1 MKQRKFAI
9 HNKDKSPNERKSWT
23 KCQKLFF
30 KPFETILIQRQRKCN
45 GENNPKQMINKGFH
59 EEEEREQKR
68 PSSDW
73 GAAPGRPFAHL
84 LIQSL
89 INVLNATSTPP
100 PLPSSVSSH
109 LFHPYLHP
117 HLPPSSPSS
126 YFLYLHPQPHLNPI
140 CGLDT
145 AFMQKKVNHLENR
158 DGKKA
163 QPYRGEA
170 WPSNGLCVGITRV
183 PSPAG
188 SSQDLLRPN
197 LHNLTHPKDLIRE
210 WCVYAAPYL
219 NETGT
224 SL

>member
-30 KPFETILIQRQRKCN
+30 KPIETILIQRQRKCN

-73 GAAPGRPFAHL
+73 GAAPGHSLTFSYSL
-84 LIQSL
+84 LSM
-89 INVLNATSTPP
+89 SSMPP
-100 PLPSSVSSH
+100 APPH
-109 LFHPYLHP
+109 LFHPQFHPTSSILTFILIFLHPHP

-158 DGKKA
+158 DRKKA
-163 QPYRGEA
+163 QPYREA
-170 WPSNGLCVGITRV
+170 
-183 PSPAG
+183 
-188 SSQDLLRPN
+188 RPG
-197 LHNLTHPKDLIRE
+197 HQMAS
-210 WCVYAAPYL
+210 V
-219 NETGT
+219 
-224 SL
+224 